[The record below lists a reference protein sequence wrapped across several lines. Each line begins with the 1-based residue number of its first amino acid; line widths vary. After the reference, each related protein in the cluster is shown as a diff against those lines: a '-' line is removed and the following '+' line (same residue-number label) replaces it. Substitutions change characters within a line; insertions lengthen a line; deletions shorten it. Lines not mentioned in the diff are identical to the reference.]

1 MKRTEKQKIIDKIEQ
16 NDPEILGELA
26 EIILATR
33 VKVDYKYKT
42 VSFTDKN
49 FEKLNRELKERLKK

>member
-16 NDPEILGELA
+16 NDPEILRELA

-33 VKVDYKYKT
+33 VKCDYKYKT